1 MALTHD
7 QAIEVAVFVLHH
19 SGEDRRITSG
29 EITNRAI
36 EPALRAHWLQ
46 KGIELPWDAAED
58 RQGFALALTHRLK
71 HHVSQTPASER
82 VVEGSEQG
90 WALGPGAK
98 RRPKAAGPPPDA
110 SPE

>member
-7 QAIEVAVFVLHH
+7 QAIEVAVYVLHH

-29 EITNRAI
+29 EIMNRAI

-46 KGIELPWDAAED
+46 KGIELPWDPAED
-58 RQGFALALTHRLK
+58 RQGFAQTLSHRLR
-71 HHVSQTPASER
+71 HHVSQTPAQER
-82 VVEGSEQG
+82 AVEGSDEQG

-98 RRPKAAGPPPDA
+98 RRR
-110 SPE
+110 